1 MNPLAWLEADMARH
15 MLVEFPLV
23 IALGA
28 LLARVAPAR
37 IDRAVARFDRMG
49 LTGWLFTSLV
59 AAYWMIPAAL
69 DAAIASG
76 LVNTVKLAS
85 LALAGFLLHGAMR
98 RSPMAIEAF
107 FVGNFAWMAATVGLV
122 YQDAEAQLCLNYL
135 ADSQQHAGRGLV
147 VAAVAVLVAWYALRG
162 PSRGNHI
169 LSSASERSQSAAGA
183 AARIDAIHPR

>member
-28 LLARVAPAR
+28 LLARIAPSR
-37 IDRAVARFDRMG
+37 IDAAVARFDRMG
-49 LTGWLFTSLV
+49 LTGWLFASLA

-69 DAAIASG
+69 DAAIASAT
-76 LVNTVKLAS
+76 VNAVKLAS
-85 LALAGFLLHGAMR
+85 LALAGFFLHGAMR

-122 YQDAEAQLCLNYL
+122 YQEADTQLCLSYL
-135 ADSQQHAGRGLV
+135 ADSQKGAGRGLV
-147 VAAVAVLVAWYALRG
+147 IVAIACLVAWYALRG
-162 PSRGNHI
+162 PNGRRAGFPR
-169 LSSASERSQSAAGA
+169 LAPEGTRESADLR
-183 AARIDAIHPR
+183 R